1 MAAMLGADAIGLV
14 FYADSPRAVDAAG
27 AREITSGLPAFV
39 SVVGLFVDA
48 PPMEVQDTIENA
60 RLDILQFH
68 GNETPEVCRSFG
80 LPYIK
85 AIRMHDDVDLHAESA
100 RYYDASGLLLDSYH
114 QGAPGGTG
122 EMFDWG
128 RITSVDLP
136 VILAGGLTPG
146 NVAEAISR
154 VKPYAVDVSSGV
166 EIAKGIKDPD
176 KVREFIRNVIK
187 N

>member
-14 FYADSPRAVDAAG
+14 FYPDSPRAVDAAA

-48 PPMEVQDTIENA
+48 QPMQVQDTIENT

-68 GNETPEVCRSFG
+68 GNETAEVCRSFG

-85 AIRMHDDVDLHAESA
+85 AIRMHDDVDLGAESA
-100 RYYDASGLLLDSYH
+100 RYYDASGLLLDACH
-114 QGAPGGTG
+114 QDAPGGTG
-122 EMFDWG
+122 EVFDWG
-128 RITSVDLP
+128 RIGSLDLP

-146 NVAEAISR
+146 NVTEAISR

-176 KVREFIRNVIK
+176 KVSEFIRNVIK
-187 N
+187 S